1 MPLITDVIDVP
12 ELIGYVRENATLQG
26 PTLASILP
34 PLETPDIEYELR
46 NLEATTVEIASYR
59 SWDAPPPLGKRPGFS
74 TIRGE
79 IAPLGKSFTLNEREL
94 ARFTA
99 LQRGL
104 AGGTAADVYDDA
116 LNAALA
122 CQVRVEQARADL
134 LTDGIVSIN
143 ENGFNLTANF
153 AVPGAHIVTAATPWS
168 NTGTATPVTNLRA
181 WQATYRPNNGG
192 QNPAF
197 WLVSSEVMGELGLNA
212 EIRNLAPVTGVVPSV
227 VTDETVGQVM
237 RARGIAPLVPF
248 DGTING
254 VPTLGTRKVI
264 GVRAGLG
271 DVLYGTTPA
280 IQILAAAG
288 VRLERQDEPGIVAY
302 TESEIRP
309 ARVITTAEAVAL
321 PVLRDPKA
329 LFVATV

>member
-34 PLETPDIEYELR
+34 PTEVEDLEYELR
-46 NLEATTVEIASYR
+46 NLDSNAVEIASYR

-104 AGGTAADVYDDA
+104 AGGSADDVYDDA

-122 CQVRVEQARADL
+122 CQVRIEQARADL
-134 LTDGIVSIN
+134 LTDGKVTIN
-143 ENGFNLTANF
+143 ENGVTTEANF
-153 AVPGAHIVTAATPWS
+153 NVPGAHIVTAGTLWS
-168 NTGTATPVTNLRA
+168 STATATPVANLRA
-181 WQATYRPNNGG
+181 WQATYRTNNGG
-192 QNPAF
+192 RNPDF
-197 WLVSSEVMGELGLNA
+197 WLVSSEVLADLGLNA
-212 EIRNLAPVTGVVPSV
+212 EIRNLAPVTGVVPGV
-227 VTDETVGQVM
+227 VTDETVGQVL
-237 RARGIAPLVPF
+237 RARGVAPLVPF

-254 VPTLGTRKVI
+254 TATIGTRKVI
-264 GVRAGLG
+264 AVRAGMG
-271 DVLYGTTPA
+271 DVLYGTPPA
-280 IQILAAAG
+280 VQILGAAG
-288 VRLERQDEPGIVAY
+288 VQLARQDEPGIVAY
-302 TESEIRP
+302 VESEIRP
-309 ARVITTAEAVAL
+309 ARVITTGEAVAL

>member
-12 ELIGYVRENATLQG
+12 EFIGYVRENATLEG

-34 PLETPDIEYELR
+34 PRDVDDLQYELQ
-46 NLEATTVEIASYR
+46 NMEAVDYEVASYR
-59 SWDAPPPLGKRPGFS
+59 AWDTPPPLGKRPDFS

-104 AGGTAADVYDDA
+104 AGGSADDVYDDGV
-116 LNAALA
+116 NAARS
-122 CQVRVEQARADL
+122 CQIRVEQGRADL
-134 LTDGIVSIN
+134 LTDGVVTIN
-143 ENGFNLTANF
+143 ENGFKLTASF
-153 AVPGAHIVTAATPWS
+153 AVPGTHIVTAAVPWS
-168 NTGTATPVTNLRA
+168 DRTNAVPITNFLA

-192 QNPAF
+192 RNPDA
-197 WLVSSEVMGELGLNA
+197 WVVSSEVMGDLGLNA
-212 EIRNLAPVTGVVPSV
+212 QLRNESPVTGVIPRVIDNA
-227 VTDETVGQVM
+227 TIGQVL
-237 RARGIAPLVPF
+237 RARGVAPIFVF
-248 DGTING
+248 DGVING

-264 GVRAGLG
+264 AVRDGMG
-271 DVLYGTTPA
+271 DVFYGVPPA
-280 IQILAAAG
+280 AQILAAAG
-288 VRLERQDEPGIVAY
+288 VRLERQEEPGIIAY
-302 TESEIRP
+302 VESEIRP